1 MDSSINNSQA
11 GAKIENTEAG
21 IDLKD
26 PQTGGAKFNQ
36 LLDALCVTGVKRPT
50 SDTSAIATAQVIK
63 TSWSEDPR
71 RLQAAVQSIGNSCNE
86 LARLV
91 QDEPNHP
98 FDTRLARVLVKELC
112 TGDTVLQE
120 NEVFCTIT
128 ERLAT
133 SMS

>member
-71 RLQAAVQSIGNSCNE
+71 RLQAAAQSIETSCNE
-86 LARLV
+86 LSRLT
-91 QDEPNHP
+91 QDESNHP
-98 FDTRLARVLVKELC
+98 EDTHFAKILVKELC
-112 TGDTVLQE
+112 AGNTDLEGNKE
-120 NEVFCTIT
+120 FCTIT